1 MFPELDRD
9 LKFGFQRNGS
19 LVVARAPGDEAILA
33 DLLERGKKN
42 GVQGLKILD
51 QAELRR
57 VEPLKHAALLAKL
70 LLQLLLPVV
79 VTLASSRLGAR
90 EALDCHKPASMQVAA
105 TPDN

>member
-33 DLLERGKKN
+33 DLLARGKKN
-42 GVQGLKILD
+42 GVQGLRILD

-57 VEPLKHAALLAKL
+57 VEPLINPEATSALFAPHAGIVIPFEFTIALAEN
-70 LLQLLLPVV
+70 
-79 VTLASSRLGAR
+79 AAR
-90 EALDCHKPASMQVAA
+90 NGV
-105 TPDN
+105 